1 LLDVELER
9 QWAHVLEESSQF
21 SLVLLDID
29 HFKKFNDEY
38 GHLAGDDCLRVVGAA
53 VKSAVRGDDVV
64 ARYGGEEIAIILPS
78 TDPHDAVIVAEAVR
92 SAIENLKI
100 PHAGNPEG
108 GGKVTASLG
117 VATALARAG
126 GAIRMPESLVL
137 SADKALYMA
146 KSEGRNCVRKV
157 MLMAA
162 PIKALEA

>member
-1 LLDVELER
+1 MELER

-29 HFKKFNDEY
+29 HFKKFIDEY